1 MGVVFSC
8 FRRQKILLNLYRV
21 KSKRQ
26 ILVTNLWINRWL
38 IRKFLEDQDFD
49 IWAMEAV
56 LRADIAMLKIDG
68 AIEKPGFKLQLR
80 MSMSEADGL
89 SWAADFVA
97 FKMKKVQPELG

>member
-1 MGVVFSC
+1 MC
-8 FRRQKILLNLYRV
+8 CM
-21 KSKRQ
+21 
-26 ILVTNLWINRWL
+26 NRWL
-38 IRKFLEDQDFD
+38 IRKFLEDENFD

>member
-1 MGVVFSC
+1 MC
-8 FRRQKILLNLYRV
+8 C
-21 KSKRQ
+21 
-26 ILVTNLWINRWL
+26 INRWL
-38 IRKFLEDQDFD
+38 IRKFLEDENFD
-49 IWAMEAV
+49 IWAMETV

-68 AIEKPGFKLQLR
+68 AIEAPGFKLQLK

>member
-1 MGVVFSC
+1 M
-8 FRRQKILLNLYRV
+8 
-21 KSKRQ
+21 RQ
-26 ILVTNLWINRWL
+26 ILVINLWINRWL

-56 LRADIAMLKIDG
+56 LRADIAMLKING
-68 AIEKPGFKLQLR
+68 AIEGPGFKLQLK